1 MNRFMQLRSKLDIPS
16 LDEVTV
22 KFERRRCFL
31 PTAYCYPEMKLII
44 VEGNPASLERYGLA
58 ELICHELA
66 EYEYY
71 HQNNSESMHND
82 DFRLIESKYREIIE
96 DIIREEHE

>member
-1 MNRFMQLRSKLDIPS
+1 MQLRSKLDIPS

-22 KFERRRCFL
+22 NFDRRRRFL
-31 PTAYCYPEMKLII
+31 HTAYCYPEMKVI
-44 VEGNPASLERYGLA
+44 VIEGNPASLERYGLA

-71 HQNNSESMHND
+71 HENSGESMHND